1 MTQDTFERIEGLV
14 RYADY
19 HSFKVGVNR
28 MADKL
33 LKDGFEYADIK
44 QYLQSQLNE
53 MLGSDCDHSE
63 QKTIRTATRREFQVC
78 TSCNKV
84 V

>member
-14 RYADY
+14 SYADFR
-19 HSFKVGVNR
+19 SFKVGINR
-28 MADKL
+28 MADSL
-33 LKDGFEYADIK
+33 LKNGFEYADIK

-53 MLGSDCDHSE
+53 MLGADCNHSE
-63 QKTIRTATRREFQVC
+63 QTTIRTATRREFQVC